1 VDGHRKSG
9 PPHDIVIPAQGRQKA
24 LRALVRISQG
34 LPPTEAVASLSVG
47 HERIDAVIDRLF
59 EHAEMSGSVF
69 TVLTGD
75 YGTGKTH
82 LLMHLSERALDAGH
96 PVFRLAVERVYLD
109 LGTPLRHLVRLRGR
123 SILPRRH
130 RPTAIERAAFWTR
143 SQSKLPELLRE
154 LAAIGQEPGDASAA
168 AMRALSQARKAKDPG
183 PALESFL
190 TGRGLERKSSAP
202 NYRQD
207 AYERLLL
214 WLELLARLDGCRGPV
229 VLIDEAENLYTTGA
243 ARSLR
248 RTALRSLSF
257 YCGGALPS
265 ACVVIAITPRVL
277 KQLRADARELLT
289 EVSEQRTVL
298 PWEDASM
305 LSRRLSRIKPEPV
318 PEFTDAHRRE
328 LLQKVLETHR
338 GVRGATTATLS
349 KREQR
354 DLALEPAPPRLLL
367 RKAAD
372 ELERRWWQRDDS

>member
-1 VDGHRKSG
+1 V
-9 PPHDIVIPAQGRQKA
+9 AA
-24 LRALVRISQG
+24 LRALQ
-34 LPPTEAVASLSVG
+34 
-47 HERIDAVIDRLF
+47 
-59 EHAEMSGSVF
+59 
-69 TVLTGD
+69 
-75 YGTGKTH
+75 
-82 LLMHLSERALDAGH
+82 
-96 PVFRLAVERVYLD
+96 
-109 LGTPLRHLVRLRGR
+109 
-123 SILPRRH
+123 
-130 RPTAIERAAFWTR
+130 
-143 SQSKLPELLRE
+143 
-154 LAAIGQEPGDASAA
+154 
-168 AMRALSQARKAKDPG
+168 QARKAKDPG

-305 LSRRLSRIKPEPV
+305 LSRRLSKIKPEPV
-318 PEFTDAHRRE
+318 PEFTDAHRRD

-338 GVRGATTATLS
+338 GVRGATSTLS
-349 KREQR
+349 RSEQR
-354 DLALEPAPPRLLL
+354 ELAAEPGPPRALL

-372 ELERRWWQRDDS
+372 ELERRWWAREDA